1 MIKRRF
7 CSNDNKALI
16 WNSLLNENVFDCL
29 DHKYIPII
37 ITNIDAKIYEIA
49 NNTIIDNTNILQLNK
64 QILYFI
70 YNFIEN
76 LKQNQQTP
84 QIKSTQQL
92 VSHTPFNISDVSTQ
106 SDISVLPKPLDMTS
120 DKASSERLNE
130 FSKQLNAKQTELQ
143 DILNVNIPEKP
154 DFSDDINDEPI
165 KGNIDD
171 IINKMQQERDNDL
184 ALYFKDN
191 DKKQK
196 KQNKQNK

>member
-16 WNSLLNENVFDCL
+16 WNSLLNENVFDSL
-29 DHKYIPII
+29 DDKYIPII
-37 ITNIDAKIYEIA
+37 ISNIDAKIYEIA

-64 QILYFI
+64 EILYFI

-76 LKQNQQTP
+76 LKQNQQIQ
-84 QIKSTQQL
+84 QIQSTQQK
-92 VSHTPFNISDVSTQ
+92 VSNTPFNISDVSTQ

-143 DILNVNIPEKP
+143 DILNVDIPKKP

-191 DKKQK
+191 DKQQK
-196 KQNKQNK
+196 NR